1 MKNVQSLNL
10 LPILALASLFIKISG
25 SISLRP
31 VLTGPDMAYLSSRVA
46 FRCHARD
53 SSPPVTYT
61 LMLDGFP
68 IAKTTD
74 DQGEEPLSFFLKV
87 TAASAGSYHCEATTG
102 ENTAVS
108 NTIKLSIVTPPSNT
122 RVTSE
127 PSPPIVYEG
136 KRIVLYCNTTRGS
149 HLSYAWFFNRKE
161 VTSSIPPGFHLT
173 RNKLLVEKVTP
184 EHAGLYSCM
193 ALSTVQDIRRFSS
206 SGEVKV
212 TVKVLISKPKI
223 SFSISK
229 EGNIYHGN
237 VTCWSTRG
245 SHPANFSFSID
256 GKEVASVTATESISA
271 WFPVTLVPGLDM
283 GVAQCQVKTE
293 MQELMSEPLSL
304 EVVPVGGSVKVEVDY
319 LYRVDSSLA
328 AARLSCQ
335 ISRGTFPYVSWFF
348 NDSVLPPE
356 APMDSLIQPVLP
368 HYALTNKRRTLT
380 LIKLGPEE
388 SGYYRC
394 RARNSYDDSGSWVE
408 SVAVMV
414 QVKGVYI
421 TTIEIISISFCCFL
435 ALVMAVFVGC
445 VYRIFAQNQG
455 RALIARA
462 NCKEPAPSASTS
474 LTAGKQSGAATA
486 DYNVHSQFQITETAV

>member
-1 MKNVQSLNL
+1 
-10 LPILALASLFIKISG
+10 
-25 SISLRP
+25 RP

-102 ENTAVS
+102 ENTA
-108 NTIKLSIVTPPSNT
+108 VTPPSNT

-356 APMDSLIQPVLP
+356 APMDSLIQTLNSMSSTTSSTETAPSKMHILYFKKTYIATLKSVLP
-368 HYALTNKRRTLT
+368 HWPPFSST
-380 LIKLGPEE
+380 
-388 SGYYRC
+388 
-394 RARNSYDDSGSWVE
+394 
-408 SVAVMV
+408 
-414 QVKGVYI
+414 GVYI

-455 RALIARA
+455 VCVCVFVY
-462 NCKEPAPSASTS
+462 NS
-474 LTAGKQSGAATA
+474 LNLNISL
-486 DYNVHSQFQITETAV
+486 N